1 MKHSIPVLS
10 LIILPFAG
18 ISQVR
23 DSISNF
29 NYRPRFE
36 YRALVPSASLII
48 SGISVNG
55 NARESFKNEVV
66 EERDEHLSR
75 FHTGI
80 DNYLQFSPVLM
91 PYVFDI
97 AGIKSKTDIANRT
110 AIALKSQVVMMAA
123 VYVLK
128 NTTHQL
134 RPDGSAYTSFPSGH
148 TAQAFM
154 GAAILSE
161 EYKDRYKWMPYAA
174 YGVASAVGIMRMAN
188 NRHYIS
194 DVLVGAGIGILST
207 KVIYWTHQYK
217 WGRKNKKEL
226 RDKS

>member
-1 MKHSIPVLS
+1 MKYGILFFW
-10 LIILPFAG
+10 LIIFPIVG
-18 ISQVR
+18 ISQMR
-23 DSISNF
+23 DSTINSK
-29 NYRPRFE
+29 YKPRFE
-36 YRALVPSASLII
+36 YRSLVPPVSLII
-48 SGISVNG
+48 AGISVNG

-66 EERDEHLSR
+66 EERNEHLSG
-75 FHTGI
+75 FHTKI
-80 DNYLQFSPVLM
+80 DDYLQFSPVLM

-110 AIALKSQVVMMAA
+110 AITLKSQVVMMAM

-134 RPDGSAYTSFPSGH
+134 RPDGSGYTSFPSGH

-154 GAAILSE
+154 GATILTE

-174 YGVASAVGIMRMAN
+174 YGAASLVGVMRMMN

-194 DVLVGAGIGILST
+194 DVLVGAGLGILST
-207 KVIYWTHQYK
+207 KIIYWTHQYK
-217 WGRKNKKEL
+217 WGRKNRKL
-226 RDKS
+226 QGY

>member
-1 MKHSIPVLS
+1 MKCIIPVLC

-23 DSISNF
+23 DSSINVSDKPKF
-29 NYRPRFE
+29 QYHAF
-36 YRALVPSASLII
+36 VPSASLII
-48 SGISVNG
+48 AGISVNG

-66 EERDEHLSR
+66 EERNEHLSG
-75 FHTGI
+75 FHTRV
-80 DNYLQFSPVLM
+80 DDYLQFSPVLM

-97 AGIKSKTDIANRT
+97 AGIKSKTDIVNRT
-110 AIALKSQVVMMAA
+110 AITLKSQVVMMAT
-123 VYVLK
+123 VYILK

-154 GAAILSE
+154 GAAILTE

-174 YGVASAVGIMRMAN
+174 YGVASAVGVMRMMN
-188 NRHYIS
+188 NKHYIS

-207 KVIYWTHQYK
+207 KIIYWTHQYK
-217 WGRKNKKEL
+217 WGRKNKKQL
-226 RDKS
+226 HY